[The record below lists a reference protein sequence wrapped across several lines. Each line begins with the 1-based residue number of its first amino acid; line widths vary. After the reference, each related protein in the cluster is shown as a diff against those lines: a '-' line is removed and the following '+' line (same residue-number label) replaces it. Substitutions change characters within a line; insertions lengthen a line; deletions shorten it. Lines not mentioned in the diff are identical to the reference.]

1 MPHPFATPRASASD
15 PAIAAAA
22 PVAAPPRPWREIV
35 APYAQPNRRHATGQ
49 LLNTGLPFLV
59 VMAGL
64 FYGLDHGI
72 WVTLL
77 LTLPAAAL
85 VVRLFII
92 QHDCG
97 HHSFFKSRRAND
109 LLGRVIGVFTLTPYD
124 FWRRNHA
131 LHHATSG
138 NLDRRGGGDV
148 ITLTV
153 GEYLSRPIWR
163 RLVYRLYRH
172 PLVMF
177 GVGPSYQFF
186 IRHRIPTGN
195 PLRHRQ
201 RWLSILGTNA
211 VLAMIFG
218 VIALT
223 IGLRPLLLG
232 YMPVMLIAASIGV
245 WLFYVQHQFENAY
258 WTREAEWRF
267 DTAALEGCSY
277 YDLPRVLHWISG
289 HIGLHHLHHL
299 SSKIPNYRLRDCFEQ
314 NPEFWRAK
322 RLSLLSSLRCA
333 RLAVWDEQQRKLIP
347 FRNLRRLTARSDLAA
362 ASGSPPDDGSTDV

>member
-1 MPHPFATPRASASD
+1 MLRTFATPHAQAAPSAAASA
-15 PAIAAAA
+15 
-22 PVAAPPRPWREIV
+22 RPWREII
-35 APYAQPNRRHATGQ
+35 APYAKPSGRHAAAQ

-59 VMAGL
+59 IMAGL
-64 FYGLDHGI
+64 FCGLDHGI
-72 WVTLL
+72 WATLL
-77 LTLPAAAL
+77 LALPAAAL

-109 LLGRVIGVFTLTPYD
+109 LLGRVIGVVTLTPYS
-124 FWRRNHA
+124 FWRRTHA

-138 NLDRRGGGDV
+138 NLDRRGTGDV
-148 ITLTV
+148 ATLTV
-153 GEYLSRPIWR
+153 REYLTRSAWR
-163 RLVYRLYRH
+163 RLIYRLYRH

-177 GVGPSYQFF
+177 GIGPAYVFF

-195 PLRHRQ
+195 PFRYRQ
-201 RWLSILGTNA
+201 NWLSILGTNA
-211 VLAMIFG
+211 VLAIIVT
-218 VIALT
+218 VIVLT

-245 WLFYVQHQFENAY
+245 WLFYVQHQFENTY
-258 WTREAEWRF
+258 WAGEAEWRF
-267 DTAALEGCSY
+267 ETAALEGCSY

-333 RLAVWDEQQRKLIP
+333 RLAVWDEQERKLIP
-347 FRNLRRLTARSDLAA
+347 FRNLRRRRSE
-362 ASGSPPDDGSTDV
+362 T